1 MSQSLPRGSGW
12 LRDALA
18 TRDLERLKPNKG
30 AAGERINDAR
40 RHVASAR
47 LLAGSD
53 VTLGLAA
60 CHDAIRKAITAAM
73 GASGYRARRGEGT
86 HKIVLDYARH
96 ELAGIVAAEDLDD
109 AERIRRDRALAEYGE
124 FAARQI
130 STDHVRRAAD
140 VAERVVNAVASALAS
155 AAGPPHAPTR

>member
-1 MSQSLPRGSGW
+1 MSQPLPRGSGW

-18 TRDLERLKPNKG
+18 TRDLERLKPNMG
-30 AAGERINDAR
+30 AAGERINEAR

-47 LLAGSD
+47 LLADSD
-53 VTLGLAA
+53 VTLALAA
-60 CHDAIRKAITAAM
+60 CHDAIRKAITAHM
-73 GASGYRARRGEGT
+73 GASGYRARRGEGA

-109 AERIRRDRALAEYGE
+109 ADRIRRDRALAEYGD
-124 FAARQI
+124 FAARHVT
-130 STDHVRRAAD
+130 TDHVQRAAD

-155 AAGPPHAPTR
+155 SARPPHAPPR

>member
-1 MSQSLPRGSGW
+1 MNRPLRGSAW
-12 LRDALA
+12 LRDTLA
-18 TRDLERLKPNKG
+18 TRTLERLKPNMG

-47 LLAGSD
+47 LLAESD
-53 VTLGLAA
+53 VTLALAA
-60 CHDAIRKAITAAM
+60 CHDAIRKAITAHM
-73 GASGYRARRGEGT
+73 SASGYRPHRGEGA

-96 ELAGIVAAEDLDD
+96 ELPDAITADDLAD

-130 STDHVRRAAD
+130 TSDHVRRSAD

-155 AAGPPHAPTR
+155 SARPPQAPPA